1 MPTWGS
7 FMFRVIA
14 LMLVLVTAAASP
26 VMAESEKRVALV
38 IGNGAYT
45 AANPLPNPNHDA
57 GDMASALKQLGF
69 EVVLGLD
76 LDKAA
81 FDAKVRAF
89 ARALDGATTGLL
101 FYAGHGLQVAGQNY
115 LVPIDAKLE
124 SERDLDFEA
133 VRLDFIL
140 KQMELGREDKTNIV
154 FLDACRDNPLAR
166 NLARSMGT
174 RSASIGK
181 GLAQV
186 QTGVGTF
193 ISYSTQPGNV
203 AADGKGR
210 NSPFTAALAKHVLA
224 EGRNLT
230 AIMIDVR
237 KDVIAATDGQQV
249 PWDHS
254 ALTADFYFAA
264 VGPGVRPGAVPNT
277 VLEERVLKLEDELKQ
292 KAASANVAS
301 TAVLTQLK
309 QRLRQLD
316 DDNRRDQQQIFDV
329 MRAGSGEQDPQ
340 KKMRTTQEIGRLQVQ
355 MVRRGSDRKELMA
368 EIAKVEKELGL
379 PSESSATGP
388 GTDSDGNKN

>member
-1 MPTWGS
+1 MY
-7 FMFRVIA
+7 RV
-14 LMLVLVTAAASP
+14 LCLLVLLAFGFLSPAAAQ
-26 VMAESEKRVALV
+26 SEKRVALV
-38 IGNGAYT
+38 IGNAAYT
-45 AANPLPNPNHDA
+45 TANPLANPAHDA
-57 GDMASALKQLGF
+57 GDMAKALNALGF
-69 EVVLGLD
+69 EVILGVD
-76 LDKAA
+76 LDKAG
-81 FDAKVRAF
+81 FDGKVREF
-89 ARALDGATTGLL
+89 ARALDGASTGLL

-115 LVPIDAKLE
+115 LVPVDAKLE

-203 AADGKGR
+203 AVDGKGR
-210 NSPFTAALAKHVLA
+210 NSPFTAALAKYVAA

-237 KDVIAATDGQQV
+237 KEVIASTNGSQV

-264 VGPGVRPGAVPNT
+264 VNPGARPSAPQSRA
-277 VLEERVLKLEDELKQ
+277 LEERILKLEDDLK
-292 KAASANVAS
+292 KKSDAANIAS
-301 TAVLTQLK
+301 SAVLTQLK

-316 DDNRRDQQQIFDV
+316 DDNRRDQQKIFDT
-329 MRAGSGEQDPQ
+329 MRQNSSGEDPQ
-340 KKMRTTQEIGRLQVQ
+340 QRMRGNQEIGRLQMQIVQ
-355 MVRRGSDRKELMA
+355 RGKDKKELQT
-368 EIAKVEKELGL
+368 EIEHVEKDMGL
-379 PSESSATGP
+379 QPAKAAADP
-388 GTDSDGNKN
+388 NKE

>member
-1 MPTWGS
+1 ML
-7 FMFRVIA
+7 RVFA
-14 LMLVLVTAAASP
+14 LFALLLGCSLLPAAAD
-26 VMAESEKRVALV
+26 AEKRVALV
-38 IGNGAYT
+38 IGNAAYV
-45 AANPLPNPNHDA
+45 AANPLTNPANDA
-57 GDMASALKQLGF
+57 GDMAAALTKLGF
-69 EVVLGLD
+69 DVVLGLD
-76 LDKAA
+76 LDKAG
-81 FDAKVRAF
+81 FDAKVREF
-89 ARALDGATTGLL
+89 ARALDGAATGLL

-124 SERDLDFEA
+124 GERDLDFEA

-140 KQMELGREDKTNIV
+140 KQMELGRQDKTNIV

-174 RSASIGK
+174 RSASIGQ

-210 NSPFTAALAKHVLA
+210 NSPFTSALARHMLT

-237 KDVIAATDGQQV
+237 KDVIAATGGQQV

-264 VGPGVRPGAVPNT
+264 VGPGVRPGAAPNRE
-277 VLEERVLKLEDELKQ
+277 LEERVMKLEDELKH
-292 KAASANVAS
+292 KSEVAS
-301 TAVLTQLK
+301 VASSAVLAQLK

-329 MRAGSGEQDPQ
+329 MRQGSGELDPQ
-340 KKMRTTQEIGRLQVQ
+340 KKMRNTQEIGRLQVQ
-355 MVRRGSDRKELMA
+355 MVKRGKDRRELLS
-368 EIAKVEKELGL
+368 EIENVEKELGL
-379 PSESSATGP
+379 PADGSAAGP
-388 GTDSDGNKN
+388 DTNSAKNSD